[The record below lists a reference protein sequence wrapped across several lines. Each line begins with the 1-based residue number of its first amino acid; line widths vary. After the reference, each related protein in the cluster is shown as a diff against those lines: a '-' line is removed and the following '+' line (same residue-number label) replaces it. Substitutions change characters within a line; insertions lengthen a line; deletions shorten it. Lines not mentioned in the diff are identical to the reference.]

1 MKKLLLLLFLFP
13 SIAIADG
20 WCVFTWDPSLE
31 REDETTFTVAD
42 IQNFKLYQDG
52 VVIATVDD
60 GTVTGHALNCIGRG
74 MTDFYVT
81 ETVDDLESAPS
92 DVVRVN
98 LSAPP
103 KKPISLT
110 GNKQ

>member
-1 MKKLLLLLFLFP
+1 MKKLLVLLLLPLSAF
-13 SIAIADG
+13 ADG
-20 WCVFTWDPSLE
+20 WCVFTWEPSLE

-60 GTVTGHALNCIGRG
+60 GTVTGHALQCVGRG

-92 DVVRVN
+92 VEVMVN